1 MRWLGAAG
9 MLGYECVIE
18 AKCVWEWIKV
28 FFGLMVAGAVIA
40 LFSFIARFT
49 GESRGTDEAIMAGLI
64 IAGIGMG
71 GMVVVLLVGVLGQN
85 RDYNPYSPVVNKT

>member
-18 AKCVWEWIKV
+18 AKCVWEWIKG
-28 FFGLMVAGAVIA
+28 FFYLTIAGLVIA
-40 LFSFIARFT
+40 LFSFIIRFT

-64 IAGIGMG
+64 IAGIGIG
-71 GMVVVLLVGVLGQN
+71 GMVVVVLVSLLGYK
-85 RDYNPYSPVVNKT
+85 RDYNPVVNKT